1 MFLSRGKILQNLYQ
15 SNKIPNYSTNDYN
28 IIILMIITFKEY
40 LI

>member
-15 SNKIPNYSTNDYN
+15 SNKISKYSTNDYN
-28 IIILMIITFKEY
+28 IIIVMVTFKEY